1 MELPSHE
8 AGRLWLSGV
17 RASPESS
24 SGRDMCEGLSDVLV
38 EVLAEQPDFRVGRL
52 EVNSGPE
59 TQRGG
64 AGGTGHSQD
73 TDRSTD
79 GCVCEQRRTQA
90 GGLRGQGTTRASEVT
105 RKGWPT
111 RQEQRGEGRVRKG
124 CAAVCTTVRGAAGG
138 SGD

>member
-1 MELPSHE
+1 MYVKGQANRASGPSSWGCKSKGRPRGFGLCTGRGELPSHE

-59 TQRGG
+59 TQSGEAPG
-64 AGGTGHSQD
+64 APGTA
-73 TDRSTD
+73 
-79 GCVCEQRRTQA
+79 RTLTEA
-90 GGLRGQGTTRASEVT
+90 PTGASVS
-105 RKGWPT
+105 R
-111 RQEQRGEGRVRKG
+111 EGRRPE
-124 CAAVCTTVRGAAGG
+124 
-138 SGD
+138 S